1 MCLISHHTCRR
12 PNGDSIS
19 VSPEAALNR
28 ALKSG
33 VSSLQLSP
41 PAPCI
46 SRGMMWKQVKVYSI
60 SGAMLKSS
68 ESCDNID
75 LSGYA
80 PGMYLI
86 EVEYGVGSTE
96 RIINRVIRR

>member
-1 MCLISHHTCRR
+1 VPYFITLAAGQMATAS
-12 PNGDSIS
+12 P

-28 ALKSG
+28 ALKSER
-33 VSSLQLSP
+33 LLAPALSAGP
-41 PAPCI
+41 VYI
-46 SRGMMWKQVKVYSI
+46 KVDDVKQVKVYSI

>member
-1 MCLISHHTCRR
+1 MPYFITLAAGQMATAS
-12 PNGDSIS
+12 P

-28 ALKSG
+28 ALKSER
-33 VSSLQLSP
+33 LLA
-41 PAPCI
+41 PALTAGPVYI
-46 SRGMMWKQVKVYSI
+46 KGDDVKQVKVYSI

>member
-1 MCLISHHTCRR
+1 M
-12 PNGDSIS
+12 
-19 VSPEAALNR
+19 
-28 ALKSG
+28 
-33 VSSLQLSP
+33 
-41 PAPCI
+41 
-46 SRGMMWKQVKVYSI
+46 KQVKVYSI